1 MGCWVSGIIM
11 ISIYFV
17 RSPIL
22 SGVQD
27 LSWTFI
33 ESGVQDL
40 SWTSTYSLAPPLAL
54 GCLLGAF
61 FNEYFYVEDIF
72 KAANLEGVECK

>member
-1 MGCWVSGIIM
+1 M

-61 FNEYFYVEDIF
+61 LCRRHFQSCQPRR
-72 KAANLEGVECK
+72 GWM